1 MTNKLLLE
9 YLRLGGISQ
18 QTVIETLDI
27 TYDEWVELTKY
38 QYTLNSSQIA
48 LLAKLFEDSE
58 ANIRFLTKSPKTQSK
73 KLSDRFHIK
82 TLKVLCTDKI
92 IGTREG

>member
-9 YLRLGGISQ
+9 YLRLGGISP
-18 QTVIETLDI
+18 QTVIDTIDI

-58 ANIRFLTKSPKTQSK
+58 GNIVFLTKTPKPQPK
-73 KLSDRFHIK
+73 KLSDGFHNK
-82 TLKVLCTDKI
+82 ALKVLCWITSKI
-92 IGTREG
+92 K

>member
-9 YLRLGGISQ
+9 YLRLGGISP
-18 QTVIETLDI
+18 QTIIESLDI

-38 QYTLNSSQIA
+38 QYTLNSSQVA

-58 ANIRFLTKSPKTQSK
+58 GNIRFITKPPKTQSK
-73 KLSDRFHIK
+73 KLSDRFHSK
-82 TLKVLCTDKI
+82 ALKVLCWISSKI
-92 IGTREG
+92 K

>member
-9 YLRLGGISQ
+9 CLRLSGISP
-18 QTVIETLDI
+18 QTVIETLGI

-58 ANIRFLTKSPKTQSK
+58 GNIRFLTKPPKPQSK

-82 TLKVLCTDKI
+82 ALKVLCWITSKI
-92 IGTREG
+92 K

>member
-9 YLRLGGISQ
+9 YLRLGGISP
-18 QTVIETLDI
+18 QTVIDTIDI

-58 ANIRFLTKSPKTQSK
+58 GNIVFLTKTPKPQSK
-73 KLSDRFHIK
+73 KLSDRFHNK
-82 TLKVLCTDKI
+82 ALKVLCWITSKI
-92 IGTREG
+92 K

>member
-9 YLRLGGISQ
+9 YLRLGGISP
-18 QTVIETLDI
+18 QTVIDTIDI

-48 LLAKLFEDSE
+48 LLAELFEDSE
-58 ANIRFLTKSPKTQSK
+58 GNIRFLTKTPKPHSK
-73 KLSDRFHIK
+73 KLSDRFHNK
-82 TLKVLCTDKI
+82 ALKVLCWITSKI
-92 IGTREG
+92 K

>member
-9 YLRLGGISQ
+9 YLRLGGISP
-18 QTVIETLDI
+18 QTVIDTIDI

-58 ANIRFLTKSPKTQSK
+58 GNIRFLTKTPKPESK
-73 KLSDRFHIK
+73 KLSDRFHNK
-82 TLKVLCTDKI
+82 ALKVLCWITSKI
-92 IGTREG
+92 K

>member
-9 YLRLGGISQ
+9 YLRLEGINP
-18 QTVIETLDI
+18 QTVIDTIDI

-58 ANIRFLTKSPKTQSK
+58 SNIRFLTKTPKPQSK
-73 KLSDRFHIK
+73 KLSDRFHNK
-82 TLKVLCTDKI
+82 ALKVLCWITPKI
-92 IGTREG
+92 K

>member
-9 YLRLGGISQ
+9 YLRLGGISP
-18 QTVIETLDI
+18 QTVIETLGI

-48 LLAKLFEDSE
+48 LLAKLFDDSE
-58 ANIRFLTKSPKTQSK
+58 GNIRFLTKPPKTQSK

-82 TLKVLCTDKI
+82 ALKVLCWITSKI
-92 IGTREG
+92 K

>member
-9 YLRLGGISQ
+9 YLRLGGISP
-18 QTVIETLDI
+18 QTVIDTIGI
-27 TYDEWVELTKY
+27 TYDEWIELTKY

-58 ANIRFLTKSPKTQSK
+58 GNIRFLTKTPKPQSK
-73 KLSDRFHIK
+73 KLSDRFHNK
-82 TLKVLCTDKI
+82 ALKVLCWMTSKI
-92 IGTREG
+92 K

>member
-9 YLRLGGISQ
+9 YLRLGGIST
-18 QTVIETLDI
+18 QTVIDTIDI

-58 ANIRFLTKSPKTQSK
+58 GNIRFLTKTPKPQSK
-73 KLSDRFHIK
+73 KLSDRFHNK
-82 TLKVLCTDKI
+82 ALKVLCWITPKI
-92 IGTREG
+92 K

>member
-9 YLRLGGISQ
+9 YLRLGKISP
-18 QTVIETLDI
+18 QTIIETLGI

-38 QYTLNSSQIA
+38 QYTLSSSQIA

-58 ANIRFLTKSPKTQSK
+58 GNIRFLTKPPKTQSK
-73 KLSDRFHIK
+73 KLSDRFHNK
-82 TLKVLCTDKI
+82 ALKVLCWMTSKI
-92 IGTREG
+92 K

>member
-9 YLRLGGISQ
+9 YLRLGGISP
-18 QTVIETLDI
+18 QTVIDTIDI

-58 ANIRFLTKSPKTQSK
+58 DNVIFITKSPKTQSK
-73 KLSDRFHIK
+73 KLSDRFHNK
-82 TLKVLCTDKI
+82 ALKVLCWITSKI
-92 IGTREG
+92 K

>member
-9 YLRLGGISQ
+9 YLRLGGISP
-18 QTVIETLDI
+18 QTVIETFDI
-27 TYDEWVELTKY
+27 TYDEWAELTKY

-58 ANIRFLTKSPKTQSK
+58 SNIRFLTKTPKTQSK
-73 KLSDRFHIK
+73 KLSDRFH
-82 TLKVLCTDKI
+82 TTVLKVLCWITSKI
-92 IGTREG
+92 K

>member
-9 YLRLGGISQ
+9 YLRLGEISP
-18 QTVIETLDI
+18 QTVIETLGI

-38 QYTLNSSQIA
+38 QYTLNSSQVA

-58 ANIRFLTKSPKTQSK
+58 SNIRFLTKTPKPQSK
-73 KLSDRFHIK
+73 KLSDRFHNK
-82 TLKVLCTDKI
+82 ALKVLCWITSKI
-92 IGTREG
+92 K

>member
-9 YLRLGGISQ
+9 YLRLGEISHQ
-18 QTVIETLDI
+18 AVIETLGI
-27 TYDEWVELTKY
+27 TCDEWVELTKY

-48 LLAKLFEDSE
+48 LLAKLCDDSE
-58 ANIRFLTKSPKTQSK
+58 GNIRFLTKSPKTQSK

-82 TLKVLCTDKI
+82 VLKVLCWITSKI
-92 IGTREG
+92 K

>member
-9 YLRLGGISQ
+9 YLRLGGISP
-18 QTVIETLDI
+18 QTVIDTIDI

-58 ANIRFLTKSPKTQSK
+58 GNVIFITKSPKTQSK
-73 KLSDRFHIK
+73 KLSDRFHNK
-82 TLKVLCTDKI
+82 ALKVLCWITSKI
-92 IGTREG
+92 K

>member
-9 YLRLGGISQ
+9 YLRLGGISP
-18 QTVIETLDI
+18 QTVIETLGI

-48 LLAKLFEDSE
+48 LLAKLCEDSE
-58 ANIRFLTKSPKTQSK
+58 GNIRFLTKSPKTQST

-82 TLKVLCTDKI
+82 ALRVLCWITSKI
-92 IGTREG
+92 K

>member
-9 YLRLGGISQ
+9 YLRLGGISP
-18 QTVIETLDI
+18 QTVIDTIGI

-38 QYTLNSSQIA
+38 QYTLNSSQVA

-58 ANIRFLTKSPKTQSK
+58 GNVIFITKSPKTQSK
-73 KLSDRFHIK
+73 KLSDRFHNK
-82 TLKVLCTDKI
+82 ALKVLCWITSKI
-92 IGTREG
+92 K

>member
-9 YLRLGGISQ
+9 YLRLSGINP
-18 QTVIETLDI
+18 QTVIDTIDI

-58 ANIRFLTKSPKTQSK
+58 GNIRFLTKTPKPQSK
-73 KLSDRFHIK
+73 KLSDRFHNK
-82 TLKVLCTDKI
+82 ALKVLCWITSKI
-92 IGTREG
+92 K

>member
-9 YLRLGGISQ
+9 YLRLGGISP
-18 QTVIETLDI
+18 QTVIDTIDI

-38 QYTLNSSQIA
+38 QYALNSSQIA

-58 ANIRFLTKSPKTQSK
+58 GNIRFLTKTPKPQSK
-73 KLSDRFHIK
+73 KLSDRFHNK
-82 TLKVLCTDKI
+82 ALKVLCWITSKI
-92 IGTREG
+92 K